1 VLTWI
6 GGADVE
12 DAGGLVEV
20 VGGRVNVAGGAVTVE
35 STLKLDVT

>member
-1 VLTWI
+1 MLTWI